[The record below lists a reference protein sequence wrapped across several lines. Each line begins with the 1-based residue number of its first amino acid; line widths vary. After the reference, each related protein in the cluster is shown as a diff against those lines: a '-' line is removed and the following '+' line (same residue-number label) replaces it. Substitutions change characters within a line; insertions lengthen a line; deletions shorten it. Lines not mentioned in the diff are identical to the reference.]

1 MSRAAE
7 FAGGQLGEPAF
18 DEVEPGRKGGG
29 EVQVKA
35 GMPEQP
41 LLDRLGL
48 VGGVVVQDQVEF
60 EVLGDGGVDD
70 LQEAEELLVA
80 GGGGSAGR

>member
-1 MSRAAE
+1 M
-7 FAGGQLGEPAF
+7 Q
-18 DEVEPGRKGGG
+18 VEPG
-29 EVQVKA
+29 VLQ
-35 GMPEQP
+35 QP

-60 EVLGDGGVDD
+60 KILGYRSVDN

-80 GGGGSAGR
+80 VATVVLGYDRAGGDVQGREQARRAVPCRAVPCRT